1 MKPNCNYSG
10 CATEYR
16 FATECTNR
24 GYIVSMPLLDSSPYD
39 AIVDTHD
46 AIYKVQIKYTAKKPL
61 EQRRTVQAPLEK
73 NTQVYTIENVNFFAV
88 YSEYFGGF
96 FIFPN
101 TGSMKAIRLSLHG
114 KNSIY
119 FNNFA
124 FK

>member
-1 MKPNCNYSG
+1 M
-10 CATEYR
+10 
-16 FATECTNR
+16 
-24 GYIVSMPLLDSSPYD
+24 
-39 AIVDTHD
+39 VD
-46 AIYKVQIKYTAKKPL
+46 
-61 EQRRTVQAPLEK
+61 
-73 NTQVYTIENVNFFAV
+73 FFAV

-101 TGSMKAIRLSLHG
+101 TGSMKAIRLSMHG